1 MTEVEKKQ
9 TILRGLRRLL
19 RSKCI
24 LRRWHTHTHSKQN
37 DKQTIPQ
44 RAYTQTNTQLMGN
57 EIFCSGPIDSP
68 FPSSFLCLAFSCVLS
83 HSLPPLPPPFSLSR
97 CVSPPP
103 PLFFPLSLPLPSPTR
118 SLSPSLQ
125 LVCLTLLLSLYL
137 ILSLSL
143 SC

>member
-83 HSLPPLPPPFSLSR
+83 HSLPPLPPPFSLARSL
-97 CVSPPP
+97 SPPP
-103 PLFFPLSLPLPSPTR
+103 ALFLPLSLPL
-118 SLSPSLQ
+118 
-125 LVCLTLLLSLYL
+125 LSLAL
-137 ILSLSL
+137 SLPSVGMSQSLSLSL
-143 SC
+143 SLSH